1 MRWQRM
7 VTKIF
12 MDPELKLLIKSSW
25 EKSHSSDQKMGF
37 MDTGKADLKENEKN
51 MEGIKFP
58 LMFKSKIPII
68 SQQEIIATG

>member
-1 MRWQRM
+1 M

-12 MDPELKLLIKSSW
+12 TDPELKLLIKSSR
-25 EKSHSSDQKMGF
+25 EKSHRSDQKMGF

-68 SQQEIIATG
+68 SQQEIIAPG